1 MKKKRSFDPVY
12 ILLPLVMLCMLQGIA
27 SIRVFALDSG
37 QARWPDAPGT
47 VIQEDGKLAL
57 DISNLQEG
65 YFMACVPS
73 GSPHRLKL
81 RVEKDGQTLT
91 YDLNGDGLYEVF
103 PLQLG
108 SGIYSVTLYENVG
121 GKKYAQQGGIWL
133 DAVLF
138 REDAAFLYPNQYI
151 DYSALSPLVEK
162 AGELCNG
169 LDEKDTY
176 KTICEFMQTEFVY
189 DFVRAIT
196 VTAGELPDPDGSFEK
211 RMGICQDL
219 SAVTA
224 AMLRT
229 MGIPGRLI
237 IGYAAMQSKEVKE
250 LMPALRSNWLGFHV
264 STAIISYGAFGV
276 SFVLGIIFLLRDRMK
291 EDSFWG
297 QHTPAKEKLDII
309 SYRAVALGL
318 LFLTFTI
325 ITGAIWAE
333 RAWGS
338 YWSWDPK
345 ETWSLVTWII
355 YAIYLHLRI
364 RRGWEGKAAATFAV
378 VGFICVIFTYIGVNT
393 FLPGLHSYK

>member
-1 MKKKRSFDPVY
+1 MSERMLQVENVLFT
-12 ILLPLVMLCMLQGIA
+12 IVMLLYFAAMILYFIFIAVQKEMISRIAIIIQGIGFVLHTA
-27 SIRVFALDSG
+27 ALICRG
-37 QARWPDAPGT
+37 IGAG
-47 VIQEDGKLAL
+47 
-57 DISNLQEG
+57 
-65 YFMACVPS
+65 
-73 GSPHRLKL
+73 RLPM
-81 RVEKDGQTLT
+81 T
-91 YDLNGDGLYEVF
+91 
-103 PLQLG
+103 
-108 SGIYSVTLYENVG
+108 
-121 GKKYAQQGGIWL
+121 
-133 DAVLF
+133 
-138 REDAAFLYPNQYI
+138 NQY
-151 DYSALSPLVEK
+151 
-162 AGELCNG
+162 
-169 LDEKDTY
+169 
-176 KTICEFMQTEFVY
+176 EFAT
-189 DFVRAIT
+189 
-196 VTAGELPDPDGSFEK
+196 SFAW
-211 RMGICQDL
+211 GICL
-219 SAVTA
+219 VSLIFILKFRFPVLGTFASPV
-224 AMLRT
+224 MF
-229 MGIPGRLI
+229 LI

-364 RRGWEGKAAATFAV
+364 HRGWEGKAAATFAV